1 MEISGED
8 GSKISIK
15 PNSKTVFGRGSGF
28 NTRDRTVSRRHVV
41 FSLKDSG
48 ETETGPRAS
57 FEVIGKNPI
66 WVRSGKSGKVE
77 IFRRLEKGDVAAG
90 DWVCF
95 GGQSERPVW
104 FAVNRNEFEG
114 EEKDDNTESSELSL
128 NLDSVDVSNVD
139 PVKEF
144 GFLAIGHEFD
154 QYPKGRICDISKWD
168 WFVEEPRRDSDEDD
182 EASDKRKKRGVRRNR
197 GKSKDNGDDE
207 DDWMGESEEDE
218 ELITKV
224 QKVQRPTYSTRS
236 KDRGKAQQGTKD
248 SKILA
253 QKNPT
258 PAKGDETD
266 DEDDPTL
273 GGFILDDEDMEIDQ
287 ETDTD
292 EEEEEE
298 EFDDDD

>member
-128 NLDSVDVSNVD
+128 NLDSVDVSN
-139 PVKEF
+139 
-144 GFLAIGHEFD
+144 I
-154 QYPKGRICDISKWD
+154 
-168 WFVEEPRRDSDEDD
+168 
-182 EASDKRKKRGVRRNR
+182 
-197 GKSKDNGDDE
+197 
-207 DDWMGESEEDE
+207 
-218 ELITKV
+218 
-224 QKVQRPTYSTRS
+224 
-236 KDRGKAQQGTKD
+236 
-248 SKILA
+248 
-253 QKNPT
+253 
-258 PAKGDETD
+258 
-266 DEDDPTL
+266 
-273 GGFILDDEDMEIDQ
+273 GFIILPPLLVALLVLAPADPGDLWKLVLPPKLNIILNAP
-287 ETDTD
+287 
-292 EEEEEE
+292 
-298 EFDDDD
+298 